1 MQCPYYYCLFKHGRG
16 MSIPIACPPPLN
28 VWLDM
33 AAMECLTGDTVW
45 HKAVGASCLLDHP
58 ANQTAFSS
66 AWLAWLARANA
77 SFPFLRPCLSSS
89 SFFFSFSSL
98 LRPSF
103 CTAPRF
109 VHLCSPRLRSLLQKH
124 PFLLLFAPLFV
135 SGQNV

>member
-1 MQCPYYYCLFKHGRG
+1 MTLRRIYTNTTPLHVLVYACNAHTITAYSNMVEGCPSPLHVQLEPRAFLTTLPTKPPSHLPGWHGWHVQMLRFLFFVPV
-16 MSIPIACPPPLN
+16 SLPL
-28 VWLDM
+28 L
-33 AAMECLTGDTVW
+33 
-45 HKAVGASCLLDHP
+45 
-58 ANQTAFSS
+58 
-66 AWLAWLARANA
+66 
-77 SFPFLRPCLSSS
+77 S